1 MRGVRGGTESPKQEK
16 AKKDLR
22 GMRDGVGSR
31 RQQLQPKSKMNTE
44 ATTARKLDAAY
55 FAAQVIKSRKH
66 GHTYVHAGAP
76 HEFQHDDI
84 SFTVQS
90 YGRSLQGGGHKYVVR
105 ATRNG
110 KPVPAV
116 ELRTVATV

>member
-1 MRGVRGGTESPKQEK
+1 MRGV
-16 AKKDLR
+16 
-22 GMRDGVGSR
+22 VFSR

-44 ATTARKLDAAY
+44 TATARKFDAAY
-55 FAAQVIKSRKH
+55 FAAQVIKTRKY

-76 HEFQHDDI
+76 REFAHNDI
-84 SFTVQS
+84 SFTVQG

-116 ELRTVATV
+116 ELRTVATA

>member
-1 MRGVRGGTESPKQEK
+1 MCGVRGGGGLPKQEK

-22 GMRDGVGSR
+22 GMRGVVFSVVSR
-31 RQQLQPKSKMNTE
+31 KNQPHNKMNTE
-44 ATTARKLDAAY
+44 TTARQFDAAY
-55 FAAQVIKSRKH
+55 FAAQAIKTRQY
-66 GHTYVHAGAP
+66 GHTYVHVGAP
-76 HEFQHDDI
+76 HEFQHNDI
-84 SFTVQS
+84 SFTVQG

-116 ELRTVATV
+116 ELRTVATA